1 MTFKIC
7 MIEDDSDLANI
18 VKEYLIR
25 YDFEVY
31 ICEDFKNIDKF
42 IKKHSPNLILLD
54 INIPYYDGFY
64 WCNEIRKITKVPKIM
79 IR

>member
-1 MTFKIC
+1 MLYYKIFYRINLKDKNMTFKIC

-25 YDFEVY
+25 YDFEVF

-54 INIPYYDGFY
+54 INIKR
-64 WCNEIRKITKVPKIM
+64 N
-79 IR
+79 